1 MANLETYQEAVQ
13 SLLTNISSQSISDS
27 GIESQTLFDTVRDHY
42 QVVHVGWHNHH
53 RVYGCVL
60 HIDIKDGKVWI
71 QHNGTERA
79 IADDL
84 MERGVP
90 AQDIVLGFH
99 SPSKRKFTAF
109 AVG

>member
-1 MANLETYQEAVQ
+1 MQILFVLPFVQAVMQ
-13 SLLTNISSQSISDS
+13 K
-27 GIESQTLFDTVRDHY
+27 Y
-42 QVVHVGWHNHH
+42 QVKLL
-53 RVYGCVL
+53 VYD
-60 HIDIKDGKVWI
+60 IDR
-71 QHNGTERA
+71 EA

-99 SPSKRKFTAF
+99 SPSKRKFTEF

>member
-13 SLLTNISSQSISDS
+13 SLLLDISSQSVSDA
-27 GIESQTLFDTVRDHY
+27 GIESQTLFDTVRNHY

-60 HIDIKDGKVWI
+60 HVDIKDGKIWV

-99 SPSKRKFTAF
+99 SPSKRKFTEF

>member
-1 MANLETYQEAVQ
+1 MANLATYQEAVQ
-13 SLLTNISSQSISDS
+13 SLLSDISSQSVSDT

-60 HIDIKDGKVWI
+60 HIDIKDGKVWV

-99 SPSKRKFTAF
+99 SPSKRKFTEF

>member
-1 MANLETYQEAVQ
+1 MWV
-13 SLLTNISSQSISDS
+13 
-27 GIESQTLFDTVRDHY
+27 GIIIIVF
-42 QVVHVGWHNHH
+42 
-53 RVYGCVL
+53 YGCVL
-60 HIDIKDGKVWI
+60 HIDIKDGKVWV

-84 MERGVP
+84 MEQGVP

-99 SPSKRKFTAF
+99 SPSKRKFTEF